1 MNLRDYI
8 EMGEMEAGSQVKL
21 AEFLMMN
28 PANIRNAKRG
38 TQGIPDAMCIKL
50 AKLVKVTE
58 IEVIAASNLVTEKNP
73 ERRKIFEG
81 CLATL
86 TSIAFAMLLTAN
98 STTSEAKSMLQNN
111 STHTSLIQFIYYK

>member
-21 AEFLMMN
+21 AEILMMN

-50 AKLVKVTE
+50 AKLVSVTE

-81 CLATL
+81 CLVTL
-86 TSIAFAMLLTAN
+86 TSIAFAVLLAAN
-98 STTSEAKSMLQNN
+98 PTTSEAKSLLHNN
-111 STHTSLIQFIYYK
+111 YFTYIIDTIYTL

>member
-28 PANIRNAKRG
+28 TANIRNAKRG

-50 AKLVKVTE
+50 AKLVGVTE

-73 ERRKIFEG
+73 ERRKFFEG

-86 TSIAFAMLLTAN
+86 TSIAFVMLLAAN
-98 STTSEAKSMLQNN
+98 SSTSEAKSMLQNN
-111 STHTSLIQFIYYK
+111 ATHASPIQFIHYK

>member
-50 AKLVKVTE
+50 AKLVGVTE

-86 TSIAFAMLLTAN
+86 TSIAFMMLLAAN
-98 STTSEAKSMLQNN
+98 SSTSEAKSMLQNN
-111 STHTSLIQFIYYK
+111 ATHASPIQFIHYK

>member
-50 AKLVKVTE
+50 AKRGGVTE

-86 TSIAFAMLLTAN
+86 TSIAFVMLMAAN
-98 STTSEAKSMLQNN
+98 SSTSEAKSMLQNN
-111 STHTSLIQFIYYK
+111 ATHASPIQFIHYK

>member
-21 AEFLMMN
+21 AEILMMN

-50 AKLVKVTE
+50 AKLVSVTE

-81 CLATL
+81 CLVTL
-86 TSIAFAMLLTAN
+86 TSIAFAVLLAAN
-98 STTSEAKSMLQNN
+98 PTTSEAKSLLHNN
-111 STHTSLIQFIYYK
+111 YFMYIIDTIYTL

>member
-50 AKLVKVTE
+50 AKLIGVTE

-86 TSIAFAMLLTAN
+86 SSIAFAMLLAVN
-98 STTSEAKSMLQNN
+98 SSTSEAQSMLQNN
-111 STHTSLIQFIYYK
+111 AIQTSQMQFIHYK

>member
-21 AEFLMMN
+21 AKFLMMN

-50 AKLVKVTE
+50 AKLVEVTE

-86 TSIAFAMLLTAN
+86 TSIAFAILLVAN
-98 STTSEAKSMLQNN
+98 STTSEAKLMLQNN
-111 STHTSLIQFIYYK
+111 AKHTSPIQFIHYK

>member
-21 AEFLMMN
+21 AEVLMMN

-50 AKLVKVTE
+50 AKLVGVTE
-58 IEVIAASNLVTEKNP
+58 IEIIATSNLVTEKNP

-86 TSIAFAMLLTAN
+86 TSITFAMLLSVN
-98 STTSEAKSMLQNN
+98 SSTSEAKSMLHNN
-111 STHTSLIQFIYYK
+111 STFTSPIQFIHYK

>member
-50 AKLVKVTE
+50 AKLVGVTE

-86 TSIAFAMLLTAN
+86 TSVAFAMLLAAN
-98 STTSEAKSMLQNN
+98 SSSSEANSMLQNN
-111 STHTSLIQFIYYK
+111 PTHTSPIQFIHYQ

>member
-21 AEFLMMN
+21 AEYLMMN

-50 AKLVKVTE
+50 AKLVGVTE
-58 IEVIAASNLVTEKNP
+58 IEIIAASNLVTEKNP

-81 CLATL
+81 CLVNLGRYHIRGT
-86 TSIAFAMLLTAN
+86 
-98 STTSEAKSMLQNN
+98 
-111 STHTSLIQFIYYK
+111 

>member
-50 AKLVKVTE
+50 AKLVRVTE

-86 TSIAFAMLLTAN
+86 TSIAFAMLLAAN
-98 STTSEAKSMLQNN
+98 SSTSEAKSMLHNN
-111 STHTSLIQFIYYK
+111 TTHTLQIQFIPYK

>member
-50 AKLVKVTE
+50 AKLVGVTE

-81 CLATL
+81 CLVTL
-86 TSIAFAMLLTAN
+86 TSIAFAVLLAAN
-98 STTSEAKSMLQNN
+98 PTTSEAKSLLQNN
-111 STHTSLIQFIYYK
+111 YYTYIIDTICIF

>member
-21 AEFLMMN
+21 AEILMMN

-50 AKLVKVTE
+50 AKLVSVTE

-81 CLATL
+81 CLVTL
-86 TSIAFAMLLTAN
+86 TSIAFAVLVAAN
-98 STTSEAKSMLQNN
+98 PTTSEAKSLLHNN
-111 STHTSLIQFIYYK
+111 YFTYIIDTIYTL

>member
-50 AKLVKVTE
+50 AKLIKVTE

-86 TSIAFAMLLTAN
+86 ASIIAFAMFLSVN
-98 STTSEAKSMLQNN
+98 SITYEAKSMLLQNN
-111 STHTSLIQFIYYK
+111 TYVTNTIYT

>member
-50 AKLVKVTE
+50 AKLVRVTE

-86 TSIAFAMLLTAN
+86 TSIAFVMLLAAN

-111 STHTSLIQFIYYK
+111 APHTLPAQFIHYK

>member
-1 MNLRDYI
+1 MNLRAYI

-28 PANIRNAKRG
+28 TANIRNAKRG

-50 AKLVKVTE
+50 AKLVGVTE

-73 ERRKIFEG
+73 VRRKIFEG

-86 TSIAFAMLLTAN
+86 TSIAFVMLLAAN
-98 STTSEAKSMLQNN
+98 SSTSEAKLMLQNN
-111 STHTSLIQFIYYK
+111 ATHASPIQFIHYK

>member
-1 MNLRDYI
+1 MKLRDYI

-21 AEFLMMN
+21 AEYLKMN

-38 TQGIPDAMCIKL
+38 AQGIPDAMCIAL

-58 IEVIAASNLVTEKNP
+58 IEIIAASNLVTEKNP

-81 CLATL
+81 CLATI
-86 TSIAFAMLLTAN
+86 TSIAFSILLSVN
-98 STTSEAKSMLQNN
+98 SNTSEAKSMLHNN
-111 STHTSLIQFIYYK
+111 SYTQIISTIYTL

>member
-50 AKLVKVTE
+50 AKLVRVTE

-86 TSIAFAMLLTAN
+86 TSIAFVMLLAAN

-111 STHTSLIQFIYYK
+111 APHTLPVQFIYYK

>member
-8 EMGEMEAGSQVKL
+8 EMGEMEAGSQVNL

-50 AKLVKVTE
+50 AKLVGVTE

-86 TSIAFAMLLTAN
+86 TSIAFVMLLAAN
-98 STTSEAKSMLQNN
+98 SSTSEAKSMLQNN
-111 STHTSLIQFIYYK
+111 ATHTLPIQFIYYK

>member
-21 AEFLMMN
+21 AEYLMMN

-50 AKLVKVTE
+50 AKLVGATE

-81 CLATL
+81 YLVNLDRYRVRGTSDNKSNHFRGKVAAT
-86 TSIAFAMLLTAN
+86 
-98 STTSEAKSMLQNN
+98 
-111 STHTSLIQFIYYK
+111 

>member
-50 AKLVKVTE
+50 AKLIGVTE

-86 TSIAFAMLLTAN
+86 TSIVFAMLLTTN
-98 STTSEAKSMLQNN
+98 SSTSEAKLMLQSNA
-111 STHTSLIQFIYYK
+111 THTIPIQFIHYK

>member
-8 EMGEMEAGSQVKL
+8 EMGEIEAGSQVKL

-50 AKLVKVTE
+50 AKLVGVTE

-81 CLATL
+81 CLVTL
-86 TSIAFAMLLTAN
+86 TSIAFVMLLAAHPAIA
-98 STTSEAKSMLQNN
+98 EAKSLLHNN
-111 STHTSLIQFIYYK
+111 YITYFSDTI